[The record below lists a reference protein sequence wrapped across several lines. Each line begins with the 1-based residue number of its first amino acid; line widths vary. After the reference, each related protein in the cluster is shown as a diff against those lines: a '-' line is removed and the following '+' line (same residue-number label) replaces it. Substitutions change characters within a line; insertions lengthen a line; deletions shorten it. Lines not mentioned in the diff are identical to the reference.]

1 MRRTLVLFLLLI
13 LPCPALGSQ
22 FREGDI
28 VFHTSASSQSIAIQL
43 STGSPY
49 SHMGI
54 VFQRRGE
61 MFVLEAVQPVRYT
74 PLEDWIRRGK
84 GSHVVVKRL
93 KDAGSV
99 LTPATLRRMK
109 ATGEGFLGKDYDLTF
124 GWSDE
129 RLYCSELV
137 WKVYQRGAGIEL
149 GRLRRL
155 RDFDLSHP
163 LVREKLKERYGE
175 RIPLA
180 ERVISPADMYH
191 AEGLVPVSVE

>member
-13 LPCPALGSQ
+13 LPWPALGSQ

-28 VFHTSASSQSIAIQL
+28 VFHTSASSQSLAIQIA
-43 STGSPY
+43 TGSPY

-54 VFQRRGE
+54 VFRRRGE

-93 KDAGSV
+93 KDAGAV
-99 LTPATLRRMK
+99 LTHETLQKMK
-109 ATGEGFLGKDYDLTF
+109 SAGEGFLGKDYDLAF

-137 WKVYQRGAGIEL
+137 WKIYRRGAGIEL
-149 GRLRRL
+149 GSLRRL

-163 LVREKLKERYGE
+163 LVQEKLKERYGE
-175 RIPLA
+175 RIPLN
-180 ERVISPADMYH
+180 ERVISPADIYN
-191 AEGLVPVSVE
+191 AEGLTSVTVR